1 MHSYII
7 VRKALVMSPGAANHR
22 PQPNMTSACVC
33 KECLTGTHPCL
44 PFRYC
49 LLLLSCSKSRVE
61 EFQRTHMAL
70 KAKSTLWHVQNK
82 FTNTCPRH
90 SLIPRCLPWRFVS
103 VILRFYSTVTTVLQ
117 ERVPSLLP
125 SSSLHGQLSSSAPR
139 VWIVA
144 TDSFFPPYSHPT
156 SSNSKIIIYLS

>member
-44 PFRYC
+44 PFRR

-70 KAKSTLWHVQNK
+70 KAKNTLWHVQNK
-82 FTNTCPRH
+82 FTNTCPRQ
-90 SLIPRCLPWRFVS
+90 SLIPRCLPWRFVTMS
-103 VILRFYSTVTTVLQ
+103 LPLYSIVTTVFQ

-125 SSSLHGQLSSSAPR
+125 SSSLHGQLSSSSPGFGLLQQ
-139 VWIVA
+139 IY
-144 TDSFFPPYSHPT
+144 FFLPILTPLLPT
-156 SSNSKIIIYLS
+156 VK